1 MHSLFISTILSDCK
15 EITMTQSTISQTSG
29 TLYPALELKKM
40 SLSMS
45 MTSSTNSST
54 LMDGYMSSC
63 STEGAVAL
71 EPVIEPVTEIERE
84 RAPYCVP
91 SEGWYNHYIYFTI
104 DF

>member
-1 MHSLFISTILSDCK
+1 MILSGEIPYFLFQQLFLLSDCQQ
-15 EITMTQSTISQTSG
+15 IPIDQTNISQTSG

-54 LMDGYMSSC
+54 LLDGYMSSC

-71 EPVIEPVTEIERE
+71 EPVIEPVIEIERE

-91 SEGWYNHYIYFTI
+91 SEG
-104 DF
+104 